1 MTTKDIEKIQIL
13 LCCKNGE
20 KLLGVTSDKFL
31 LNYIAEFV
39 KFVQVDG
46 SKFFELSIEELLED
60 KSTNIK

>member
-1 MTTKDIEKIQIL
+1 MTTNDIEKMQIL

-20 KLLGVTSDKFL
+20 KLLGVTSDKFM

-39 KFVQVDG
+39 KFVQVDMD
-46 SKFFELSIEELLED
+46 KFSEISIKELLED

>member
-1 MTTKDIEKIQIL
+1 MTTNDIEKMQIL

-39 KFVQVDG
+39 KFVKVDG
-46 SKFFELSIEELLED
+46 GKFFEFSIKELLED

>member
-1 MTTKDIEKIQIL
+1 MTTNDIEKMQIL

-39 KFVQVDG
+39 KFVQIDKN
-46 SKFFELSIEELLED
+46 KFMDISLGDLLED
-60 KSTNIK
+60 KNDNLK